1 MSSAPDQKTEASGI
15 ALVGC
20 GIISQCLLEG
30 AELAGIPIHTVCDVD
45 EEKAARTAQ
54 RVGARVCTTYSELL
68 SDPEVRAVIIALPND
83 AHYVAALQALDAA
96 KHVFC
101 EKPLTTS
108 AAQSLEIARRAESSG
123 LVFQM
128 GYMKRFNPAFSA
140 VKQRLNQIAPVT
152 AASFRLTVW
161 GDPVLEGPGR
171 EPASWHADIKRAGGG
186 FLVHSGSHLLDL
198 MMFYFGLPEAV
209 WGALKRDA
217 SGNEY
222 ANSFLFRFPGGLH
235 ISLQM
240 VQTRARGL
248 GYAASTWEEI
258 VEVNGVN
265 GRLVARGADWMGKIP
280 PRASVHL
287 ADGEGPRELFTFWES
302 QWAEELK
309 AFVAGIAEGRCL
321 GSTAADG
328 YRVDY
333 ILEQLKRLENESGPL
348 ELRYEL

>member
-1 MSSAPDQKTEASGI
+1 MSAGQTLDPNVPGI
-15 ALVGC
+15 GLTGC

-30 AELAGIPIHTVCDVD
+30 AELAGIPIRAVCDVD
-45 EEKAARTAQ
+45 REKAARAAQ
-54 RVGARVCTTYSELL
+54 RVGAYVRETYEELL
-68 SDPEVRAVIIALPND
+68 ADPDIQAVIIALPND
-83 AHYVAALQALDAA
+83 AHYFAALQALDAG

-108 AAQSLEIARRAESSG
+108 AAQSLEVARRAEASG

-140 VKQRLNQIAPVT
+140 VKQRLHQIAPVT
-152 AASFRLTVW
+152 TASFRLTVS

-171 EPASWHADIKRAGGG
+171 EPSSWHADIKRAGGG

-198 MMFYFGLPEAV
+198 MMFYFGLPDAV
-209 WGALKRDA
+209 WGSLRRDA

-222 ANSFLFRFPGGLH
+222 ANSFMFRFPDGLYV
-235 ISLQM
+235 SLQM

-248 GYAASTWEEI
+248 GYAGSTWEEI

-265 GRLVARGADWMGKIP
+265 GRLAARGADWMGKIP
-280 PRASVHL
+280 PRATFHP

-302 QWAEELK
+302 QWAEEMK
-309 AFVAGIAEGRCL
+309 AFVTGIAEGRCL

-333 ILEQLKRLENESGPL
+333 VLEQLKRLENESGPL